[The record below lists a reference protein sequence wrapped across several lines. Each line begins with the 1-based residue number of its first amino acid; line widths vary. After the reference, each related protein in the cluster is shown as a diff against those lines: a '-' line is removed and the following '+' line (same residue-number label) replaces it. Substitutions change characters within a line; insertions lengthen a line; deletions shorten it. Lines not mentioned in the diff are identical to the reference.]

1 MFDKQNQQILTFE
14 NLKSIKY
21 LVFLPKWVIGENS
34 CQLIFSQLTNPG
46 TNAAFHLPRKMEVGA
61 GIVTSELTA
70 YQYNKL

>member
-34 CQLIFSQLTNPG
+34 CQLIFSQ
-46 TNAAFHLPRKMEVGA
+46 KMEVGA

-70 YQYNKL
+70 YQYNKS